1 MTGTIHNSAFNMT
14 SNTITWKEL
23 DDLLERPGATTV
35 LWLVSYLQLYIQDP
49 ESWAR
54 FVFEERMANSTQV
67 HFWNLHKDIFTP
79 YMQTSNPLLVT
90 SDVIKKFNQYLSS
103 RTGDGVLRTSSTVLR
118 ARRGQIQG
126 NLVFLLMR
134 SFVMLCACIHVS
146 RRIIGPCF
154 TLHLASKYWCGRGHL
169 FTVVMSST
177 SSKAHVELPHSKS
190 SFEHSA
196 LTKDLHHKAIP
207 LPYLQKVHHI

>member
-1 MTGTIHNSAFNMT
+1 MISSRDREPQRCYDWWVIYNSISRILKA
-14 SNTITWKEL
+14 
-23 DDLLERPGATTV
+23 G
-35 LWLVSYLQLYIQDP
+35 QD
-49 ESWAR
+49 

-67 HFWNLHKDIFTP
+67 HFWNLNKDIFTP

-169 FTVVMSST
+169 FMVVMSST

-207 LPYLQKVHHI
+207 LSYLQKVHHI